1 VWNDH
6 RDIVCVNV
14 ALFCWPSH
22 AHNPPP
28 VQEDYAEFLADAL
41 PLHLFHVIN
50 VKMDS

>member
-1 VWNDH
+1 VWNVH
-6 RDIVCVNV
+6 RDV
-14 ALFCWPSH
+14 ALLLYICRLSR